1 MVHAWSL
8 DDCPEALVPEN
19 HASLNKW
26 WDAMLV
32 GADKSTK
39 KAQSGK
45 LLYVIWNVWKE
56 RNRRIFQGTRLTYA
70 EVAHLANE
78 DI

>member
-1 MVHAWSL
+1 MAAVRLW
-8 DDCPEALVPEN
+8 CR
-19 HASLNKW
+19 K
-26 WDAMLV
+26 MLV

-45 LLYVIWNVWKE
+45 LLYVIWNVWKD
-56 RNRRIFQGTRLTYA
+56 RNRRIFQGTHLTYA